1 MRPFHN
7 AVRGRRAS
15 LSLITATAA
24 LALAACL
31 CGSAP
36 AWSACQT
43 TTQVVPPATSF
54 TNTGCISTTNINA
67 VAAGPG
73 STVIND
79 VPGIISIT
87 TSGFSTAGINASGNG
102 NTLTNNGSMSLTA
115 QGGLPSLI
123 SATGNANTVTNNGT
137 MTVTISSTSDGAAI
151 TVGSSGT
158 ATNNGSI
165 SLNGTTTVT
174 PSGTPGISNFNE
186 AFGLNSLVLLG
197 NPAATLINNGSISS
211 VASVAATA
219 MSCDSAGC
227 SATNAAGGSITL
239 NGTLSR
245 GIDTTNS
252 LSSVTLTNNGSM
264 TLTGTNSV
272 GISSAFGG
280 FNNTILNAGSI
291 TMSGANSIGIQTG
304 DCNGASC
311 FNAGTGT
318 NITNSGTVHVTGAG
332 SYGFAIVT
340 QPLPDSLIMIVG
352 QPLSPT
358 GNTFVNSG
366 MLIAGPGAI
375 ALGDIAQVH
384 GLENQHPSGNSVVN
398 TGTIDGQIVLSQ
410 GTMESLTNSGLITIS
425 YPGSGITH
433 SVNGTFTQTAAGTL
447 ALRVDANGGN
457 DKLFVTGTAILGG
470 TVAVLA
476 QMGNYPLSTKYTIVT
491 ATGGVVGTFAK
502 VTSNLAFLTP
512 SLTYDADDVF
522 LTLTRNTT
530 MFSSIALTR
539 NQRAVAAALDQSP
552 IMSPLVLAVLFQS
565 KAGALQAFDALS
577 GEIHASV
584 QTAMIDDSQY
594 MRQAVLGRLR
604 SAGYAGATG
613 GTAPLAFGGPDT
625 TGAADGAFDHV
636 DPAPAMA
643 YGPMVTKA
651 PVLKAPA
658 PYDSDWTF
666 WAQGVGAWGRWNTD
680 GNAATM
686 DRSLGGAFVGTDRRF
701 GDTWRLGFASG
712 FTQSDLHVDARLS
725 SADVQTVHVAG
736 YAGAR
741 FGAFDLRTG
750 AAAAWSAIETSRSI
764 MFPGFLETAQANYHG
779 ATAQAFGEVGYGMAV
794 GNVAVEPFAG
804 AAWVHLETNA
814 FTETGSLGGVA
825 PLAGAAD
832 EENVAYTTLGV
843 RAATSY
849 QLANGMFV
857 IPRATVAWQHAFGD
871 ITPVAA
877 LAFQSTGV
885 PFTVA
890 GVPLARNA
898 AVVDAGLDVKV
909 TPRATLGIFY
919 AGQLADNVQ
928 DHAVKGKFCWRF

>member
-1 MRPFHN
+1 
-7 AVRGRRAS
+7 
-15 LSLITATAA
+15 
-24 LALAACL
+24 
-31 CGSAP
+31 
-36 AWSACQT
+36 
-43 TTQVVPPATSF
+43 
-54 TNTGCISTTNINA
+54 
-67 VAAGPG
+67 
-73 STVIND
+73 
-79 VPGIISIT
+79 
-87 TSGFSTAGINASGNG
+87 
-102 NTLTNNGSMSLTA
+102 
-115 QGGLPSLI
+115 
-123 SATGNANTVTNNGT
+123 
-137 MTVTISSTSDGAAI
+137 
-151 TVGSSGT
+151 
-158 ATNNGSI
+158 
-165 SLNGTTTVT
+165 
-174 PSGTPGISNFNE
+174 
-186 AFGLNSLVLLG
+186 
-197 NPAATLINNGSISS
+197 
-211 VASVAATA
+211 
-219 MSCDSAGC
+219 
-227 SATNAAGGSITL
+227 
-239 NGTLSR
+239 
-245 GIDTTNS
+245 
-252 LSSVTLTNNGSM
+252 
-264 TLTGTNSV
+264 
-272 GISSAFGG
+272 
-280 FNNTILNAGSI
+280 
-291 TMSGANSIGIQTG
+291 
-304 DCNGASC
+304 
-311 FNAGTGT
+311 
-318 NITNSGTVHVTGAG
+318 
-332 SYGFAIVT
+332 
-340 QPLPDSLIMIVG
+340 
-352 QPLSPT
+352 
-358 GNTFVNSG
+358 
-366 MLIAGPGAI
+366 
-375 ALGDIAQVH
+375 
-384 GLENQHPSGNSVVN
+384 
-398 TGTIDGQIVLSQ
+398 
-410 GTMESLTNSGLITIS
+410 
-425 YPGSGITH
+425 
-433 SVNGTFTQTAAGTL
+433 
-447 ALRVDANGGN
+447 
-457 DKLFVTGTAILGG
+457 
-470 TVAVLA
+470 
-476 QMGNYPLSTKYTIVT
+476 
-491 ATGGVVGTFAK
+491 
-502 VTSNLAFLTP
+502 
-512 SLTYDADDVF
+512 VF
-522 LTLTRNTT
+522 LTLTRSTT
-530 MFSSIALTR
+530 MFQSLALTR

-625 TGAADGAFDHV
+625 TGAADGAFDRV

-686 DRSLGGAFVGTDRRF
+686 DRSLGGAFVGADRRF

-725 SADVQTVHVAG
+725 SADVETVHVAG

-750 AAAAWSAIETSRSI
+750 AAAAWSAIDTSRSI

-814 FTETGSLGGVA
+814 FTETGSFGGVA
-825 PLAGAAD
+825 PLAGAVD

-890 GVPLARNA
+890 GVPLARDA

-928 DHAVKGKFCWRF
+928 DHAVKGKFCWKF